1 MPNYVLSYMKSLRLV
16 VVWTTL
22 TPVTRQKQTHKSIF
36 MRLKKI
42 LFNLRDW
49 ITEVKVLDANT

>member
-1 MPNYVLSYMKSLRLV
+1 MKSLRLV